1 MKQYFE
7 AYDRVQHFILHD
19 GPEDPIRELI
29 LAIGTWAWELH
40 DEIWVFNQGYWQKN
54 HGLWV
59 ELQKANWDDVI
70 LKESFKESLQQDV
83 YGFFDS
89 ERLYKDLGI
98 AWKRGLIMHG
108 PPGIY
113 HHKHHY
119 LIILISVV
127 GNGKTIS
134 LKAIMKTVQETGH
147 LPLYVRSFQ
156 SMRT

>member
-29 LAIGTWAWELH
+29 LGIGTWAWELH

-59 ELQKANWDDVI
+59 EIQKANWDDVI

-119 LIILISVV
+119 LIILISAV